1 MSDQIELRAAA
12 ARLMYN
18 DNRDIR
24 DYYMLIEFIDECFGN
39 EPVVVEIPEGFVE
52 ELRRVVAVAAKI
64 PCKMLFPYEE
74 TITPTKGE
82 RKDE

>member
-1 MSDQIELRAAA
+1 MKDSRVELRAAA

-24 DYYMLIEFIDECFGN
+24 DYYLLIDFIDGTFN
-39 EPVVVEIPEGFVE
+39 VMNQISNKIDKLDEILTAMYAAGE
-52 ELRRVVAVAAKI
+52 E
-64 PCKMLFPYEE
+64 
-74 TITPTKGE
+74 E